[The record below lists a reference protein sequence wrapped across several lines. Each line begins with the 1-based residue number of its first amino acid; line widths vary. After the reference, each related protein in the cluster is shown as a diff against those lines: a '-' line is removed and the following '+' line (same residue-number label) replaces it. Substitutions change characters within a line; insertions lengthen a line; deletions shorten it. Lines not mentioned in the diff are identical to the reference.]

1 MIARRVILCA
11 AGVLLAACTPDTAD
25 PAAAASEP
33 SAVRAYFEQTFS
45 GLWGLDASC
54 PEEGMFRLS
63 PERLE
68 LYERSCEV
76 LNLTRDGDRIAART
90 RCQAEGQLMAD
101 NTHMLTPVSEDTL
114 SVSDGHYE
122 WIRHACG
129 AAHAPTQGGSLND

>member
-11 AGVLLAACTPDTAD
+11 ASVLLAACTPDTAE
-25 PAAAASEP
+25 PEAAPSEP
-33 SAVRAYFEQTFS
+33 SPVRAYFEQTFS
-45 GLWGLDASC
+45 GQWGLDASC
-54 PEEGMFRLS
+54 PQEGMFRLS

-76 LNLTRDGDRIAART
+76 LNLTQDGDRIAART

-129 AAHAPTQGGSLND
+129 AAYPSTQGGSLYD

>member
-1 MIARRVILCA
+1 MIKRRVILCA
-11 AGVLLAACTPDTAD
+11 ASFVLAACTPDTAE
-25 PAAAASEP
+25 PEAAMSEP
-33 SAVRAYFEQTFS
+33 SPVRAYFEQTFS

-63 PERLE
+63 PDALE

-76 LNLTRDGDRIAART
+76 LNLNRDGDMIAVRT

-101 NTHMLTPVSEDTL
+101 NTHLLTLVSEDTI
-114 SVSDGHYE
+114 SVSNGHYE

-129 AAHAPTQGGSLND
+129 AAHASTQGGSLND